1 MKPLTPGD
9 IGLSGLNLIEASA
22 GTGKTWTIAALY
34 IRLLL
39 EGELRPENIL
49 VVTYTKAATAELRD
63 RIRQRIATTLEL
75 FATGAKARDE
85 LEALLLKRCRKRDQA
100 VRVLTRALYSF
111 DDAAIFTIHGFCQR
125 ALAEN
130 AFESGSLFDTDMTA
144 DQSALV
150 QEAADDFWRTAILG
164 RRDAFLERLVAKGLT
179 PESLLEPF
187 RGHVQTSGLRIVP
200 ETKAE
205 DFNAVAAR
213 RDELFRQA
221 APIWK
226 EEREGILALLRRTG
240 LNQASYKPAQIEAAA
255 TRLDAWF
262 DGLPSLSCDR
272 LLLFT
277 SGNLEKKTTKGN
289 EAPCHPFFVLCQRL
303 HEACHEADHAFGEE
317 WAHLLSRFHGW
328 LQEELPRRKRLRNL
342 RSYDDLLLDLHRA
355 LEGDG
360 GDRLAARLRER
371 YQAALID
378 EFQDTDPL
386 QWRIFG
392 RLAGL
397 NGKAV
402 PTGAEEGTHYPLYL
416 IGDPKQAIYSFRGAD
431 LFAYLEAARSVDD
444 ALRWNLD
451 TNRRSTAAL
460 VQAVNALFKADDPF
474 LCDAIG
480 HAPVKSGRDP
490 HHGLLVNGRPDD
502 VPLRFWAYP
511 RPAGSPLP
519 AKVEARGPIAAS
531 VAAEIARLLAG
542 PHRLRSAGEER
553 PLSPGDI
560 AVLVRTHT
568 QADLVQEALTARG
581 IPSVQQGNTTIFETP
596 EALDLLRI
604 LRAAAEPYREPLVTE
619 ALLGGLGGLNVDLV
633 VAAQED
639 GREWE
644 RWLECFHGLREAYHS
659 GGIMSLA
666 SFLMDGCGVRE
677 RLLRLPDGE
686 RRLTNLLH
694 CVELLHGFAQ
704 EGDDAIESLIAWLEQ
719 RITGP
724 TEDETALLRLETD
737 DNAVRIATIHAS
749 KGLQYPIVF
758 LPFAWDVPANA
769 PDRVIFHD
777 TDGNLTLDLGS
788 DLQEEHKQTAC
799 RERDGEAARLLY
811 VALTRAEF
819 RCYVVWG
826 AIRQADASPLF
837 RLIHGPDGPPLK
849 ELDDAAVLAALR
861 ELGDA
866 APGIGAVIMPPPDPA
881 PAYRPAEGSDQP
893 LACHPF
899 TAVIPADWRVA
910 SFSSLA
916 GAGERHLQ
924 PQDYDTQ
931 AADPALPP
939 GSDETL
945 DRERGGIFD
954 FPRGAASGTCL
965 HEIFERLDYALLEQ
979 ADIARTTA
987 ERLRANGYDQDW
999 LPAVSAMVTD
1009 VTRTPL
1015 CPDDPAFC
1023 LSRLQPG
1030 AWRVEMEFFLP
1041 IRQLSTDMLQAL
1053 FDGLIDPRVHGNF
1066 GRTLAGLGFKQNRG
1080 MLQGFMDMV
1089 FEHNGRYYIVDWKS
1103 NHLGY
1108 RREEYGPAGLREPMA
1123 RHAYI
1128 LQYHLYTLALDRIL
1142 RLHLPG
1148 YDYDTHCGGAIYV
1161 FLRGVSAASD
1171 EYGIYRDKPSAAF
1184 IRRAGELLL
1193 ADGEAVAS
1201 LPGT

>member
-75 FATGAKARDE
+75 FTAGIKARDE
-85 LEALLLKRCRKRDQA
+85 LEALLLKRCRKRDRA
-100 VRVLTRALYSF
+100 VRLLTRALYSF

-150 QEAADDFWRTAILG
+150 QEAADDFWRTALLG
-164 RRDAFLERLVAKGLT
+164 RKDAFLERLVAEGLT
-179 PESLLEPF
+179 PESLLTPF
-187 RGHVQTSGLRIVP
+187 RGHVQTPGLHIVP
-200 ETKAE
+200 ETKGTV
-205 DFNAVAAR
+205 FNTVAAR

-221 APIWK
+221 LPIWK
-226 EEREGILALLRRTG
+226 EERDGILTMLKRPG
-240 LNQASYKPAQIEAAA
+240 LHQASYKPAQIEAAA
-255 TRLDAWF
+255 ALLDAWF

-277 SGNLEKKTTKGN
+277 SEHLEKKTTKGN
-289 EAPCHPFFVLCQRL
+289 EVPCHPFFVLCQRL
-303 HEACHEADHAFGEE
+303 YEACHEADHAFGEE
-317 WAHLLSRFHGW
+317 WAHLLSRFHAW
-328 LQEELPRRKRLRNL
+328 LLEELPRRKRLRNV

-360 GDRLAARLRER
+360 GDQLASKLRER
-371 YQAALID
+371 YHAALID

-397 NGKAV
+397 NGKQVSSGSTKIA
-402 PTGAEEGTHYPLYL
+402 PYPLYL

-444 ALRWNLD
+444 AMRWGLD

-460 VQAVNALFKADDPF
+460 VQAVNTVFRADDPF
-474 LCDAIG
+474 LCGAIG
-480 HAPVKSGRDP
+480 HGPVKSGRDP
-490 HHGLLVNGRPDD
+490 HDGLLVDGRPDTA
-502 VPLRFWAYP
+502 PLRFWIYP
-511 RPAGSPLP
+511 RLAEKVP
-519 AKVEARGPIAAS
+519 AKGEARGPIAAA

-542 PHRLRSAGEER
+542 PYLLRNAGEER
-553 PLSPGDI
+553 NLLPGDI

-568 QADLVQEALTARG
+568 QANLIQEALTTRG
-581 IPSVQQGNTTIFETP
+581 IPSVQQGNMTIFETP

-619 ALLGGLGGLNVDLV
+619 ALLGGLGGLNVDMV

-639 GREWE
+639 GWKWE
-644 RWLECFHGLREAYHS
+644 RWLESFHGLREAYHS

-666 SFLMDGCGVRE
+666 SFLLDGCGVRE
-677 RLLRLPDGE
+677 RLLCLPDGE

-719 RITGP
+719 RITGI
-724 TEDETALLRLETD
+724 TSDETALLRLETD

-749 KGLQYPIVF
+749 KGLQYPLVF
-758 LPFAWDVPANA
+758 LPFVWDVPANG
-769 PDRVIFHD
+769 PEQVIFHD
-777 TDGNLTLDLGS
+777 AAGHLTLDLGS
-788 DLQEEHKQTAC
+788 SQQQEHRQAAC

-826 AIRQADASPLF
+826 AISQADASPLF
-837 RLIHGPDGPPLK
+837 RLIHGLGSPPLK

-861 ELGDA
+861 ELEEA
-866 APGIGAVIMPPPDPA
+866 ASGINSEIMPPPEPT
-881 PAYRPAEGSDQP
+881 PAYRPPTEDDRP
-893 LACHPF
+893 LVCPPF
-899 TAVIPADWRVA
+899 TTSILTDWRVS

-916 GAGERHLQ
+916 GGLERHLQ
-924 PQDYDTQ
+924 PQDYDTLVVG
-931 AADPALPP
+931 AATET
-939 GSDETL
+939 GNDEL
-945 DRERGGIFD
+945 LERERGGIFD

-965 HEIFERLDYALLEQ
+965 HEIFERLDYARMEQ
-979 ADIARTTA
+979 ADITRAAA
-987 ERLRANGYDQDW
+987 ERLRANGYSQDW

-1009 VTRTPL
+1009 VTRTAL
-1015 CPDDPAFC
+1015 LPDDPDFC

-1030 AWRVEMEFFLP
+1030 SWRAEMEFFLP
-1041 IRQLSTDMLQAL
+1041 IRQLSPDALRAL
-1053 FDGLIDPRVHGNF
+1053 FDGQLDQQVHGDF
-1066 GRTLAGLGFKQNRG
+1066 SRTLNELSFKQVRG

-1089 FEHNGRYYIVDWKS
+1089 FEHNGRYYIIDWKS

-1108 RREEYGPAGLREPMA
+1108 RREEYGPAGLRESMA
-1123 RHAYI
+1123 RHSYV

-1142 RLHLPG
+1142 RLHLPE

-1161 FLRGVSAASD
+1161 FLRGVSPVSAQ
-1171 EYGIYRDKPSAAF
+1171 YGIYRDKPSSAF

-1193 ADGEAVAS
+1193 ASGETAMKHNV
-1201 LPGT
+1201 